1 MSLLGIPYSE
11 VKAAHYAN
19 DLSVTDT
26 LSLTILNLLNLFMLL
41 SSPIVAL
48 QFSHVFTHF
57 FEETARIGRKVK
69 SNGLITDE
77 CAEFIS
83 RKTLNT
89 YIIREF
95 LILMITLSYTMYVY
109 LYRQQ
114 MSVLLNVDYEIANY
128 LFVGSIPTIYIV
140 TYPPSM
146 MFVETSLIFSTDF
159 TMLALKRW
167 REEFQKAVT
176 NNYIESTKKKN
187 ESNQGILLK
196 SRYLVA

>member
-1 MSLLGIPYSE
+1 
-11 VKAAHYAN
+11 
-19 DLSVTDT
+19 
-26 LSLTILNLLNLFMLL
+26 
-41 SSPIVAL
+41 
-48 QFSHVFTHF
+48 
-57 FEETARIGRKVK
+57 
-69 SNGLITDE
+69 
-77 CAEFIS
+77 
-83 RKTLNT
+83 
-89 YIIREF
+89 
-95 LILMITLSYTMYVY
+95 
-109 LYRQQ
+109 